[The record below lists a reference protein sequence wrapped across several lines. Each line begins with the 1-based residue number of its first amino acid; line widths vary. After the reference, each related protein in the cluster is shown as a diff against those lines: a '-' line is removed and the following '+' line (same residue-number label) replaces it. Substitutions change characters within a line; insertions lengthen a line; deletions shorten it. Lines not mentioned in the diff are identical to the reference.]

1 MSRRSERDVLEEF
14 EQRARVILGAP
25 DVDADTDTGITADIT
40 DGRVAIR
47 LRNRE
52 KIIGALIELVVEGK
66 PGTIDEIVERSG
78 VARRS
83 IFRHFTDLSDL
94 WLAAMRAVITR
105 SAPLSILRD
114 PGVGPLDHRIESFI
128 DARLRTL
135 ALMYPFRSGVS
146 ARLAELDAVRAG
158 LRATS
163 EMLRIQIAGHFAD
176 ELGAMRPADAEGVVD
191 AVYVVTS
198 YESYDISVA
207 QIGRSVETVRASWLN
222 ALTRLLAP

>member
-1 MSRRSERDVLEEF
+1 MARRSESEVLEEF
-14 EQRARVILGAP
+14 EQRARSFLGSP
-25 DVDADTDTGITADIT
+25 DGDADADTASAAGVI

-66 PGTIDEIVERSG
+66 VGTIDEIVERSG

-94 WLAAMRAVITR
+94 WLAGMRAVITR
-105 SAPLSILRD
+105 TAPLSILKD
-114 PGVGPLDHRIESFI
+114 PGVGPLDHRIESFV

-146 ARLAELDAVRAG
+146 ARLSELDAVRAG
-158 LRATS
+158 LRATT

-176 ELGAMRPADAEGVVD
+176 ELGTMRPADAEGVVD

-198 YESYDISVA
+198 YESYDIAVA
-207 QIGRSVETVRASWLN
+207 QIGRSVETVRTTWLG

>member
-1 MSRRSERDVLEEF
+1 MGGRSEQEVLEEF
-14 EQRARVILGAP
+14 EQRSRMILGVP
-25 DVDADTDTGITADIT
+25 DADAEVT

-52 KIIGALIELVVEGK
+52 KIIGAVIALVVEGK
-66 PGTIDEIVERSG
+66 AGTIDEIVERSG

-94 WLAAMRAVITR
+94 WLAAMRAVITK
-105 SAPLSILRD
+105 SAPLAILND
-114 PGVGPLDHRIESFI
+114 LGVGPLDRRIESFV

-135 ALMYPFRSGVS
+135 AFMHPFRSGVN

-158 LRATS
+158 LRATT
-163 EMLRIQIAGHFAD
+163 EMMRAQVSRHFAD
-176 ELGAMRPADAEGVVD
+176 ELRAISPADAENVID

-198 YESYDISVA
+198 YESYDISFA
-207 QIGRSVETVRASWLN
+207 QLGRSVETVRAAWLL
-222 ALTRLLAP
+222 AVTRLLAP

>member
-176 ELGAMRPADAEGVVD
+176 ELGTMRPADAEGVVD